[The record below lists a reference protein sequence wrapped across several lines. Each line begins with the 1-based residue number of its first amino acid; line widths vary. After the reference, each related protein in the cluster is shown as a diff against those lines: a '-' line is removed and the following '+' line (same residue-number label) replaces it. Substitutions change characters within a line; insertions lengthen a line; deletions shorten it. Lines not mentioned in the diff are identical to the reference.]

1 MAGLIKREGA
11 TSWVAIIKENADS
24 RKQCRKSTFVRVQ
37 QDGKREAQTKKEA
50 QAVADGYE
58 AVYRGRILYT
68 KQAAAAGETA
78 EEQKALGKRLDVLR
92 ELGTAGGTTRRMPTV
107 REYPEGF
114 KPRGGE

>member
-58 AVYRGRILYT
+58 AVYRGRILHT
-68 KQAAAAGETA
+68 KQAEIFRAAAGETA
-78 EEQKALGKRLDVLR
+78 EEQKACSIKKMFS
-92 ELGTAGGTTRRMPTV
+92 A
-107 REYPEGF
+107 
-114 KPRGGE
+114 